1 MGDDVAVLIECD
13 LLIEELGVGNM
24 SDGKEKSAAVNGLN
38 LIGFYVSQLDIREFL
53 ISDSLFKNVEWENFD
68 FWVILDSGEHDL
80 GGSEFITSVNKDYLT
95 CELREVRGFFHGTIS
110 SSNNNQNLISEN
122 WECSITD
129 GTS

>member
-1 MGDDVAVLIECD
+1 MGDDVAILIESD

-24 SDGKEKSAAVNGLN
+24 SDGEEKSAAVNGLN
-38 LIGFYVSQLDIREFL
+38 LIGFYVSQLNIREFL
-53 ISDSLFKNVEWENFD
+53 ITDSLFKNVEWENFD

-80 GGSEFITSVNKDYLT
+80 GGSEFITSVNKDNLT
-95 CELREVRGFFHGTIS
+95 CELREMRGFFHGTIS
-110 SSNNNQNLISEN
+110 SSNNNQDLISEN